1 MADAAAVDPSAAPE
15 PTLKPEFQVTD
26 ISPRNLDKLV
36 RSGKNVFLAL
46 YSPNLP
52 KWQNFSS
59 TLSLLG
65 ERFAGNDS
73 KLLVVKGNCREHPVS
88 VGAAWV
94 LCVFEAHS
102 F

>member
-1 MADAAAVDPSAAPE
+1 M
-15 PTLKPEFQVTD
+15 
-26 ISPRNLDKLV
+26 
-36 RSGKNVFLAL
+36 FLAL

-94 LCVFEAHS
+94 LCVFEAPLS
-102 F
+102 RLPLWGRVIPMVSAGISRCFFDTL